1 MKRAGAGLTKS
12 KENFDLAA
20 ITDQGRGGNLRL
32 VEKAKTSSV
41 LSSGLIESTPEQ

>member
-1 MKRAGAGLTKS
+1 MKRAVAGLTKC

-32 VEKAKTSSV
+32 VQKAKTSV